1 MIADLHMWFQQAEQG
16 SSFYTTYGGFK
27 PSTMRTTSHLVSC
40 YHTAEVNVLWS
51 GASSTLR
58 GWLPWCHLP
67 VRGGAEDCPPGFS
80 LFGGDVGAKQ
90 STLINLY
97 QPLSVGI
104 CFSPHQAFA
113 PSPQRRGSHGE
124 APTPSP
130 GLPMESLGKRGEHTW
145 LGGMW
150 KLALCQ
156 HVSKSLTPTSIR
168 HSSLYHRDWM
178 GIFVKL
184 KYVHDLHIWSSW
196 RSHSI
201 LFQCLLWLFS
211 ASGHPPPNRNTL
223 ESWDRYVQQR
233 QREKKKRWMD
243 YRVKKGFGPHWR
255 PFLQVHGCQLAW
267 RLSSPL
273 KLYVTMTLMKCYH
286 IITYF
291 YDSNIFM
298 YKLIPSI
305 PLAAP
310 FRSQTHSSRPD
321 FSIPRERFAQITA
334 DLKSPRP
341 AGTW

>member
-1 MIADLHMWFQQAEQG
+1 MWFQHAEQG
-16 SSFYTTYGGFK
+16 SSFYTNCLQWIQAIHYEDNKSSGVL
-27 PSTMRTTSHLVSC
+27 STHGRGERPVIGCFQHFEGLTPAVSSPC
-40 YHTAEVNVLWS
+40 SQW
-51 GASSTLR
+51 GR
-58 GWLPWCHLP
+58 GLS
-67 VRGGAEDCPPGFS
+67 PGCS

-90 STLINLY
+90 STLINFMY
-97 QPLSVGI
+97 VHVCSLSAGI
-104 CFSPHQAFA
+104 SCFSPHQAFA

-145 LGGMW
+145 LGWMW

-156 HVSKSLTPTSIR
+156 HLSKSLTPTSIR
-168 HSSLYHRDWM
+168 HSSLYHREWM

-184 KYVHDLHIWSSW
+184 KYVHDLQIWSSW

-243 YRVKKGFGPHWR
+243 YRVKKGFGPPWR

-273 KLYVTMTLMKCYH
+273 KPYVTMTLMKCYH

-305 PLAAP
+305 PLAAQ
-310 FRSQTHSSRPD
+310 FHSQTHSSRPD